1 MVDIPSPLVEGE
13 LYSDVETLGMA
24 YVQDSLQDI
33 REGYNEMF
41 KYIIIYCKNAM
52 SNISLERLIK
62 HD

>member
-1 MVDIPSPLVEGE
+1 MVDIPSLLVEGE

-24 YVQDSLQDI
+24 CVQDSLQDI

-41 KYIIIYCKNAM
+41 EYIIIHCKNAM